1 MSMSVLKNRK
11 AAAPARSLTSIRRAA
26 DVLKQVSDPTRL
38 MILAMLDGQEMNV
51 GQICAQLNTSS
62 QPAVSHHLALL
73 RHGHLVEPRRDG
85 KHNFYGLT
93 RQGIELVALVKNLVG
108 PF

>member
-1 MSMSVLKNRK
+1 MTV
-11 AAAPARSLTSIRRAA
+11 ARSRGKSASSGRSVASIRRAA

-38 MILAMLDGQEMNV
+38 MILSMLDDREMNV
-51 GQICAQLNTSS
+51 GEICLELNTTS

-93 RQGIELVALVKNLVG
+93 TQGSELVALVKGLVG
-108 PF
+108 TF